1 MSSLQELSSISKL
14 PQVGQS
20 RENRLCALQSTIN
33 FQFFIR
39 RFTLFARSQTAR
51 SNREGPKIFGWW
63 RIGFDDIVEFLASL
77 TSPDYRELGQ
87 KELARQRA
95 LSRTKRSQRDTTRAF
110 GPKPPRPNPPRP

>member
-1 MSSLQELSSISKL
+1 MCTAINNQFSIFHPK
-14 PQVGQS
+14 VH
-20 RENRLCALQSTIN
+20 
-33 FQFFIR
+33 FIR
-39 RFTLFARSQTAR
+39 AVTDAPTG